1 MLVENI
7 FTLLIVL
14 KYYYFIFRKGGL
26 LLINILMAIGG
37 IFLFAAKY
45 ANSWEVLAVGRLIIG
60 VNAGLNAGI
69 SPMYLSEISPV
80 ALRGAVGTVYQL
92 IITISILISQG
103 DIIFKKKLVKSSYNS
118 KNYPKTY
125 HDFSIFIFQVLGINN
140 VLGNE
145 AGWPFLLGLTIIPGI
160 LQLITLPFCPESPK
174 YLLLEKNKPEEAT
187 KALEW

>member
-1 MLVENI
+1 
-7 FTLLIVL
+7 
-14 KYYYFIFRKGGL
+14 
-26 LLINILMAIGG
+26 MAIGG

-103 DIIFKKKLVKSSYNS
+103 DIIFKKNSSNHLIIQKIILKLTMISQ
-118 KNYPKTY
+118 
-125 HDFSIFIFQVLGINN
+125 FFQVHCCLLIN
-140 VLGNE
+140 V
-145 AGWPFLLGLTIIPGI
+145 AV
-160 LQLITLPFCPESPK
+160 
-174 YLLLEKNKPEEAT
+174 
-187 KALEW
+187 

>member
-1 MLVENI
+1 
-7 FTLLIVL
+7 
-14 KYYYFIFRKGGL
+14 
-26 LLINILMAIGG
+26 MAIGG

-45 ANSWEVLAVGRLIIG
+45 ANSWEILAVGRLIIG

-69 SPMYLSEISPV
+69 SPMYLSEISPT

-92 IITISILISQG
+92 IITISILISQ
-103 DIIFKKKLVKSSYNS
+103 
-118 KNYPKTY
+118 
-125 HDFSIFIFQVLGINN
+125 VLGMNN

-174 YLLLEKNKPEEAT
+174 YLLLEKNNSEGAT

>member
-1 MLVENI
+1 MILKIQMLVENI

-14 KYYYFIFRKGGL
+14 KYYFIFRKGGL

-103 DIIFKKKLVKSSYNS
+103 DIIFKKTRQIILEFKKLS
-118 KNYPKTY
+118 
-125 HDFSIFIFQVLGINN
+125 
-140 VLGNE
+140 
-145 AGWPFLLGLTIIPGI
+145 
-160 LQLITLPFCPESPK
+160 
-174 YLLLEKNKPEEAT
+174 
-187 KALEW
+187 

>member
-14 KYYYFIFRKGGL
+14 KYYFIFRKGGL

-92 IITISILISQG
+92 IITISILISQ
-103 DIIFKKKLVKSSYNS
+103 
-118 KNYPKTY
+118 
-125 HDFSIFIFQVLGINN
+125 VLGMNN

-174 YLLLEKNKPEEAT
+174 YLLLEKNNSEDAT

>member
-103 DIIFKKKLVKSSYNS
+103 DIIFKKTRQIILEFKKLS
-118 KNYPKTY
+118 
-125 HDFSIFIFQVLGINN
+125 
-140 VLGNE
+140 
-145 AGWPFLLGLTIIPGI
+145 
-160 LQLITLPFCPESPK
+160 
-174 YLLLEKNKPEEAT
+174 
-187 KALEW
+187 

>member
-7 FTLLIVL
+7 FTLLIFL
-14 KYYYFIFRKGGL
+14 KYYFIFRKGGL

-45 ANSWEVLAVGRLIIG
+45 ANSWEVLAVGRLVIG

-103 DIIFKKKLVKSSYNS
+103 DIIFKKTRQIILEFKKLS
-118 KNYPKTY
+118 
-125 HDFSIFIFQVLGINN
+125 
-140 VLGNE
+140 
-145 AGWPFLLGLTIIPGI
+145 
-160 LQLITLPFCPESPK
+160 
-174 YLLLEKNKPEEAT
+174 
-187 KALEW
+187 

>member
-1 MLVENI
+1 
-7 FTLLIVL
+7 
-14 KYYYFIFRKGGL
+14 
-26 LLINILMAIGG
+26 MAIGG
-37 IFLFAAKY
+37 VFLFAAKY
-45 ANSWEVLAVGRLIIG
+45 ANSWEILAVGRLIIG

-69 SPMYLSEISPV
+69 SPMYLSEISPT

-92 IITISILISQG
+92 IITISILISQ
-103 DIIFKKKLVKSSYNS
+103 
-118 KNYPKTY
+118 
-125 HDFSIFIFQVLGINN
+125 VLGMNN

-174 YLLLEKNKPEEAT
+174 YLLLEKNNSEDAT